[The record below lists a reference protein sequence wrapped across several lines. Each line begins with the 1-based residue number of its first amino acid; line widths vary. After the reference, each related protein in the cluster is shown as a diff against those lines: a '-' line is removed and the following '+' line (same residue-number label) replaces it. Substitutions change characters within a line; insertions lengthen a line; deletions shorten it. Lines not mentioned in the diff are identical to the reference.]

1 MQTLESNS
9 LVASDPRS
17 SAAQLNSHRSG
28 IIAGVVCGGLAGL
41 CVICTALCVWLKRRR
56 KARKLTFM
64 EPSLRAATVAPD
76 IRTTQVSMGLWQIP
90 AGARLYVR
98 VSVIEVSRHA
108 EDGAKDVGRARMTLR
123 LFRAQ

>member
-1 MQTLESNS
+1 
-9 LVASDPRS
+9 
-17 SAAQLNSHRSG
+17 
-28 IIAGVVCGGLAGL
+28 
-41 CVICTALCVWLKRRR
+41 
-56 KARKLTFM
+56 M